1 MSLLGLVWRE
11 ITFRRWSAALTAL
24 AVAIAIAA
32 ACFVV
37 LASRAADNETRVIQ
51 RDIGLNVIILPAATN
66 LDRYWSLGYSEHS
79 MPAEYIDRVAEQEV
93 ANRLIPM
100 LQRRVTIGP
109 AEAMLTGMAPERLI
123 DGKKKP
129 VFSFDIE
136 PGTAVI
142 GGAIADTLGVAT
154 GDTIDLFGEP
164 FRVERTLAT
173 QGSAEDIRVYVA
185 LAEAQRLLGL
195 EGRINE
201 IQALECECD
210 ESVADPLARLKAQLE
225 PLLPGTTIVRRASLA
240 DARLKQRSMAARQV
254 RVLTPA
260 IIALAGLWTATLM
273 LLNVRDRRDEIGVLR
288 SLGFGSARVGAL
300 WTLRALAL
308 GLIGALIGWA
318 LGAGLFLVLADR
330 LLAITKPQ
338 AHLDSPLV
346 AGLLLAGP
354 VFAVVASLVPI
365 AAAARTDPAALMET
379 T

>member
-1 MSLLGLVWRE
+1 MNPLAIVIRE
-11 ITFRRWSAALTAL
+11 MLYRRWSAALTAL
-24 AVAIAIAA
+24 AVAVAVAA

-66 LDRYWSLGYSEHS
+66 LDRYWSLGYSDQS

-93 ANRLIPM
+93 ANRLVPL
-100 LQRRVTIGP
+100 LQRRVTLGP
-109 AEAMLTGMAPERLI
+109 AEAMLTGMAPERMI

-129 VFSFDIE
+129 VFSFEIK
-136 PGTAVI
+136 PKTAVV
-142 GGAIADTLGVAT
+142 GGTVAEALACKA
-154 GDTIDLFGEP
+154 GGTIDILGEP
-164 FRVERTLAT
+164 FTVDRVLAV

-225 PLLPGTTIVRRASLA
+225 PLLPNTTIVRRASLA
-240 DARLKQRSMAARQV
+240 DARLRQRQMAERNV
-254 RVLTPA
+254 RLLTPV
-260 IIALAGLWTATLM
+260 IIVLAGLWTATLM

-288 SLGFGSARVGAL
+288 SLGFGSGRIASL
-300 WTLRALAL
+300 WVVRAVAL
-308 GLIGALIGWA
+308 GLVGAVLGWVIGN
-318 LGAGLFLVLADR
+318 GLFLTLAGR

-338 AHLDSPLV
+338 TSLDTPLLL
-346 AGLLLAGP
+346 GLLLAGP
-354 VFAVVASLVPI
+354 AFAAIASLIPI